1 MLLAIAYMARIFWDI
16 SLLFCFSLGSKAAT
30 ASACL
35 SGLLSSIRLS
45 LKGKQLFS
53 VVDNIILMVNFDEL
67 EETNS
72 WFLDICCL
80 PIVSMICTSACAFYA
95 VEVVLELQ
103 GIYLANSDLMCLIL
117 RKRKKVV
124 GRRENNYGLNWLN
137 IDNARFNALCGEF
150 CILRER
156 WIE

>member
-1 MLLAIAYMARIFWDI
+1 MGHFITF
-16 SLLFCFSLGSKAAT
+16 LFFSGFKGRHSF
-30 ASACL
+30 CMFFR
-35 SGLLSSIRLS
+35 LLSSIRLS

>member
-1 MLLAIAYMARIFWDI
+1 
-16 SLLFCFSLGSKAAT
+16 
-30 ASACL
+30 
-35 SGLLSSIRLS
+35 
-45 LKGKQLFS
+45 
-53 VVDNIILMVNFDEL
+53 
-67 EETNS
+67 
-72 WFLDICCL
+72 
-80 PIVSMICTSACAFYA
+80 MICTSACAFYA

-137 IDNARFNALCGEF
+137 IDNARFNALRAEF

-156 WIE
+156 LR